1 MRRALATF
9 VCAALLAACGSAAP
23 PPRSALAAAD
33 AKGPGWARDG
43 DAREGKAH
51 LFVCQGQGKTEAD
64 ALQSAGALCDDK
76 ICKLCGV
83 QIESTVQ
90 TDESL
95 TGVELKRQVV
105 EKCRM
110 IRTAE
115 PTVTR
120 KSVECGPGGCD
131 AWIQVRY
138 TDAEKKEA
146 CQRLEDGNFAGP
158 EACQATIDAFSKVP
172 GYSAKSFRE
181 RVRLID
187 RALVDCAQIDVR
199 PTPLMGSLDAK
210 LKTGMTT
217 FNGRDSDAPGF
228 LKTYWLAPFAPLWT
242 QYEQSPK
249 FLEWLKLLRGY
260 LAHKVLIM
268 DVVEASSPEDLDTKA
283 AVSTIARVCE
293 AVPPDEAYG
302 TAHVQFLA
310 VEALYDRF
318 FTGRLSTD
326 VEPVSKVVR
335 AQYPPESLTE
345 TMQIAQLFSIGGRI
359 DATEWAYVSKTRVD
373 GPAAR
378 RVLEVPDHGAP
389 ETRRQRF
396 REALDRALEGVD
408 ARRRV
413 SRFKHVVPNDAVFFL
428 AVEADLAPDLRA
440 VVDFDFLKDLYGRG
454 ERKRTRSE
462 AGAVRARMVDALK
475 VLPADAKA
483 RRTRCLSLADDLK
496 FLDEQGTP
504 TLDAGF
510 GPVAC
515 ECLTGPLGDEGLS
528 LVNKSAL
535 YERALRERL
544 PCVAPLP

>member
-1 MRRALATF
+1 MRRTLALAA
-9 VCAALLAACGSAAP
+9 CAALLAACGSATP
-23 PPRSALAAAD
+23 PPKTALAAAD

-51 LFVCQGQGKTEAD
+51 LFVCQGQGKSEAD

-120 KSVECGPGGCD
+120 KSVECGPGGCE

-146 CQRLEDGNFAGP
+146 CQRLEDGDFAGP

-210 LKTGMTT
+210 LKAGMAT
-217 FNGRDSDAPGF
+217 FNGPGSDAPGF
-228 LKTYWLAPFAPLWT
+228 LKSYWLAPFAPLWT

-249 FLEWLKLLRGY
+249 FVERLKLLRGY

-268 DVVEASSPEDLDTKA
+268 DVVEASTPEDLDTKA
-283 AVSTIARVCE
+283 AVATIARACE

-302 TAHVQFLA
+302 TEHVQFLA
-310 VEALYDRF
+310 VDALYDRF

-335 AQYPPESLTE
+335 AQYAPESLTE

-378 RVLEVPDHGAP
+378 RVLEVADHGAP

-396 REALDRALEGVD
+396 REALDRALEGVE

-428 AVEADLAPDLRA
+428 TVEADLAPDLRA

-454 ERKRTRSE
+454 DRKRTRSE
-462 AGAVRARMVDALK
+462 AAAVRTRMAETLK
-475 VLPADAKA
+475 TLPADDKA
-483 RRTRCLSLADDLK
+483 RRTRCLSLSDDLK

-510 GPVAC
+510 GPLVC

>member
-1 MRRALATF
+1 MRRAVLLIL
-9 VCAALLAACGSAAP
+9 CAALFACGSATP
-23 PPRSALAAAD
+23 PPKSALAAAD

-51 LFVCQGQGKTEAD
+51 LFVCQGQGKIEAD
-64 ALQSAGALCDDK
+64 ALQSAAALCDDK

-146 CQRLEDGNFAGP
+146 CQRLEDGDFAGP

-181 RVRLID
+181 RVRLMD
-187 RALVDCAQIDVR
+187 RALVDCGQIDVR

-210 LKTGMTT
+210 LKAGMHI
-217 FNGRDSDAPGF
+217 FNGPQSDAPGF

-249 FLEWLKLLRGY
+249 FKERLKILRGY

-268 DVVEASSPEDLDTKA
+268 DVVEATGPEDLDSPTA
-283 AVSTIARVCE
+283 IATIARTCE

-318 FTGRLSTD
+318 FTGRLFAD
-326 VEPVSKVVR
+326 VEPVAKVVR
-335 AQYPPESLTE
+335 AQYPPESLTQ

-373 GPAAR
+373 GPSAR
-378 RVLEVPDHGAP
+378 RVLEVPDHGTP

-396 REALDRALEGVD
+396 REALDRVLQGVE

-413 SRFKHVVPNDAVFFL
+413 SRFKNVVPNDAAFFL
-428 AVEADLAPDLRA
+428 TIEADLAPDLRA
-440 VVDFDFLKDLYGRG
+440 VVDFDFLKDLFHRS
-454 ERKRTRSE
+454 ERKLTR
-462 AGAVRARMVDALK
+462 
-475 VLPADAKA
+475 ADAKA
-483 RRTRCLSLADDLK
+483 YRARMAEALKALPADDEARRRRCLSLSDDLK
-496 FLDEQGTP
+496 FLDEQGTA

-510 GPVAC
+510 GPTVCAC
-515 ECLTGPLGDEGLS
+515 IEGPLGGDGLS

-535 YERALRERL
+535 YERALQERL

>member
-1 MRRALATF
+1 MTTRWLSIALTACVF
-9 VCAALLAACGSAAP
+9 ACGSSTP
-23 PPRSALAAAD
+23 PPKSALARAD
-33 AKGPGWARDG
+33 AEGPGWAREG

-120 KSVECGPGGCD
+120 KSVECGPAGCD

-138 TDAEKKEA
+138 TDAEKIEA
-146 CQRLEDGNFAGP
+146 CQRLEDGDFAGP
-158 EACQATIDAFSKVP
+158 EACQATIDAFSRVP

-199 PTPLMGSLDAK
+199 PTPLMGSMDAK
-210 LKTGMTT
+210 LKAGMRT
-217 FNGRDSDAPGF
+217 FNGPESGAPDF
-228 LKTYWLAPFAPLWT
+228 LRNYWLAPFAPLWT
-242 QYEQSPK
+242 QYEQNPK
-249 FLEWLKLLRGY
+249 FVERLKLLRGY
-260 LAHKVLIM
+260 LAHKVLLM
-268 DVVEASSPEDLDTKA
+268 DVVEAATPEDLDTPE
-283 AVSTIARVCE
+283 AVATIARTCA

-310 VEALYDRF
+310 VESLYDRF
-318 FTGRLSTD
+318 FTGRLFTD

-335 AQYPPESLTE
+335 GQYPPETLTE

-359 DATEWAYVSKTRVD
+359 DPTEWAYAAKTRVD
-373 GPAAR
+373 GPTAR
-378 RVLEVPDHGAP
+378 RVLEVPDHGGP
-389 ETRRQRF
+389 EIRHQRF
-396 REALDRALEGVD
+396 REALDRALAGAEP
-408 ARRRV
+408 RRRV
-413 SRFKHVVPNDAVFFL
+413 SRFKNVLPNDGAFLL
-428 AVEADLAPDLRA
+428 AVEAGLPADLRA
-440 VVDFDFLKDLYGRG
+440 VIDFDFLKDLFHRS
-454 ERKRTRSE
+454 ERKMTP
-462 AGAVRARMVDALK
+462 ADTQAYRARMAEALK
-475 VLPADAKA
+475 SLPAEDKA
-483 RRTRCLSLADDLK
+483 RRARCLALGDDLK
-496 FLDEQGTP
+496 FLDEQGAA

-510 GPVAC
+510 GPLLC
-515 ECLTGPLGDEGLS
+515 ECLTGPLGAEGLS
-528 LVNKSAL
+528 LNNKSAL